1 MAVVNKYVNDLL
13 EAGKLDEAAYVNG
26 GNKISMIQSEEFAA
40 GDDAGSIYR
49 FFKGLRP
56 NLIPIDIKIYVD
68 DAVAGADD
76 VNVGLYETTGADGV
90 AGAAI
95 DDNCFGDDV
104 DLSPAG
110 GAVRGGGADGTDE
123 WVDGMKTVDIA
134 NMKKKLYE
142 HAGHDVTDYTQGY
155 DLVLTCVSECT
166 TGGTVTVVAEFIMG

>member
-1 MAVVNKYVNDLL
+1 MAVVNKYVRTLIED
-13 EAGKLDEAAYVNG
+13 GKLDEAPYVNG
-26 GNKISMIQSEEFAA
+26 AKKVSMVASEEFAA

-49 FFKGLRP
+49 FFKGLNP

-68 DAVAGADD
+68 DAVAGADEVD
-76 VNVGLYETTGADGV
+76 VGLYEQTDDSGVGAV
-90 AGAAI
+90 I
-95 DDNCFGDDV
+95 DIDCFGDDV

-110 GAVRGGGADGTDE
+110 GALRGGGADGTDE
-123 WVDGMKTVDIA
+123 WVDGMKSVDIA
-134 NMKKKLYE
+134 NLPYKLYE